1 MGWVIV
7 WRNKV
12 NKLGKKLFLSI
23 SLTVILIFTIS
34 LLLINFL
41 LPKYNIYKTRE
52 NLNEF
57 TTQIQNAPVNDLED
71 VIHTIESENNVTI
84 AYTPINQSEDAMNDA
99 LRMQLTKKKVT
110 LNKLWITK
118 DEVMKVKTEGQS
130 NKLYDQGKVKASF
143 FAKYIAKDDTIILI
157 GTSIANS
164 NEIINTLNTFYLYIL
179 CFSLLLIILLVWIL
193 SKIITT
199 PLKELSD
206 VAQDISHLQFK
217 RTKVKTNDEIGE
229 LANSINIM
237 SEKLHEA
244 HQDLTY
250 RNEHLKRFM
259 GDVTH
264 ELKTPIALVKAYSMG
279 IKDGLDD
286 GTYVDTIIKQTDQ
299 ISNLIEELLRFSKL
313 ERDILQKEE
322 FPIEPLVQSIL
333 DKHQIELDSKE
344 INLQVNCNAGDTI
357 VYADLNKMRMVFQ
370 NLISNAIKYTAN
382 QNIIITL
389 EDRNK
394 SIYFQIKNGIPTDKI
409 KDIEKIWEPFY
420 VLESSRS
427 KEKSGTGLGLAIVK
441 SILER
446 HGFEYGV
453 SSIDGEIQFY
463 INVKKD

>member
-1 MGWVIV
+1 M
-7 WRNKV
+7 

-34 LLLINFL
+34 LLIINYL

-57 TTQIQNAPVNDLED
+57 TVQIQNTSVNELED
-71 VIHTIESENNVTI
+71 VIRTIESENNVTF
-84 AYTPINQSEDAMNDA
+84 AYTSINQSEDDMNEA
-99 LRMQLTKKKVT
+99 LRMQLTKKKVV

-118 DEVMKVKTEGQS
+118 DAVMKVKAEGQS
-130 NKLYDQGKVKASF
+130 NKLYDQEKLKASF
-143 FAKYIAKDDTIILI
+143 FAKYIAKDNTIILM
-157 GTSIANS
+157 GTSIAHS
-164 NEIINTLNTFYLYIL
+164 NEIIKTLNTFYLYIL

-199 PLKELSD
+199 PLKDLSD
-206 VAQDISHLQFK
+206 VAQDISHLKFK

-244 HQDLTY
+244 HQDLTD

-313 ERDILQKEE
+313 ERDVLQKEE
-322 FPIEPLVQSIL
+322 FPIEPLVRSII
-333 DKHQIELDSKE
+333 DKHKIELESKE
-344 INLQVNCNAGDTI
+344 IQLQTNSNIKNQVI
-357 VYADLNKMRMVFQ
+357 YADLNKMGMVFQ
-370 NLISNAIKYTAN
+370 NLISNAIKYTTN

-389 EDRNK
+389 EERNN
-394 SIYFQIKNGIPTDKI
+394 SVYFQIKNGINAEQI
-409 KDIEKIWEPFY
+409 KDVDKIWEPFY
-420 VLESSRS
+420 VLDSSRS

-446 HGFEYGV
+446 HGFDYGV
-453 SSIDGEIQFY
+453 STKEGEIRFY
-463 INVKKD
+463 ITMKND

>member
-1 MGWVIV
+1 M
-7 WRNKV
+7 

-34 LLLINFL
+34 LLLINYL

-52 NLNEF
+52 SLEGI
-57 TTQIQNAPVNDLED
+57 TAQIQSIPSEQLDE
-71 VIHTIESENNVTI
+71 VITSIENKGNVTI
-84 AYTPINQSEDAMNDA
+84 AYTSINNSEDHINDE
-99 LRMQLTKKKVT
+99 LRMQLTKKRVA

-118 DEVMKVKTEGQS
+118 EEIMKVKNFGQS
-130 NKLYDQGKVKASF
+130 NKIYDQEKMKSSF
-143 FAKYIAKDDTIILI
+143 FVKYIAKDNMLILV
-157 GTSIANS
+157 GVSIAHS
-164 NEIINTLNTFYLYIL
+164 NEVIKTLNSFYLYIL
-179 CFSLLLIILLVWIL
+179 GITIFLIIVLVWIL
-193 SKIITT
+193 SKTITR

-206 VAQDISHLQFK
+206 VAEDISNLKFE
-217 RTKVKTNDEIGE
+217 RAKVKTNDEIGD

-244 HQDLTY
+244 HEDLTD

-286 GTYVDTIIKQTDQ
+286 GTYINTIIKQTDH

-313 ERDILQKEE
+313 ERDVLEKEE
-322 FPIEPLVQSIL
+322 FAIKSLVQSIL
-333 DKHQIELDSKE
+333 DKHKIELESKG
-344 INLQVNCNAGDTI
+344 IDLHVNYNVGDAV
-357 VYADLNKMRMVFQ
+357 VYADVNKMRMVFQ

-382 QNIIITL
+382 QNIKITL
-389 EDRNK
+389 ENRNEN
-394 SIYFQIKNGIPTDKI
+394 IYFQIQNGMNAEQM
-409 KDIEKIWEPFY
+409 KDIDKIWEPFY

-427 KEKSGTGLGLAIVK
+427 KDHSGTGLGLAIVK

-446 HGFEYGV
+446 HGFDYGV
-453 SSIDGEIQFY
+453 STIEGEIRFY
-463 INVKKD
+463 IHMKKV

>member
-1 MGWVIV
+1 M
-7 WRNKV
+7 

-34 LLLINFL
+34 LLLINYL

-52 NLNEF
+52 SLEGI
-57 TTQIQNAPVNDLED
+57 TAQIQSIPSEQLDEA
-71 VIHTIESENNVTI
+71 ITSIENKGNVTI
-84 AYTPINQSEDAMNDA
+84 AYTSINNSEDHINDE
-99 LRMQLTKKKVT
+99 LRMQLTKKRVA

-118 DEVMKVKTEGQS
+118 EEIMKVKNFGQS
-130 NKLYDQGKVKASF
+130 NKIYDQEKIKSSF
-143 FAKYIAKDDTIILI
+143 FVKYIAKDDMLILV
-157 GTSIANS
+157 GVSIAHS
-164 NEIINTLNTFYLYIL
+164 NEIIKTLNSFYLFIL
-179 CFSLLLIILLVWIL
+179 GITIFLIIVLVWIL
-193 SKIITT
+193 SQTITR

-206 VAQDISHLQFK
+206 VAEDISRLKFE
-217 RTKVKTNDEIGE
+217 RAKVKTNDEIGD

-244 HQDLTY
+244 HQDLTN

-286 GTYVDTIIKQTDQ
+286 GSYIDTIIKQTDH

-322 FPIEPLVQSIL
+322 FPIVSLIQSIL
-333 DKHQIELDSKE
+333 DKHKIELDSKG
-344 INLQVNCNAGDTI
+344 INLQVNYNVGNAI
-357 VYADLNKMRMVFQ
+357 IYADVNKMRMVFQ

-382 QNIIITL
+382 QNIKITL
-389 EDRNK
+389 EDRNE
-394 SIYFQIKNGIPTDKI
+394 SVYFQIQNGMNAEQM
-409 KDIEKIWEPFY
+409 KDIDKIWEPFY

-427 KEKSGTGLGLAIVK
+427 KDHSGTGLGLAIVK

-446 HGFEYGV
+446 HGFDYGV
-453 SSIDGEIQFY
+453 STIEGEIRFY
-463 INVKKD
+463 INMKND

>member
-1 MGWVIV
+1 M
-7 WRNKV
+7 

-34 LLLINFL
+34 LLLINYL

-57 TTQIQNAPVNDLED
+57 TVQIQNTPVNELEE
-71 VIHTIESENNVTI
+71 VIRTIESENNVTV
-84 AYTPINQSEDAMNDA
+84 AYTSINQSEDDMNEA
-99 LRMQLTKKKVT
+99 LRMQLTKKKVV

-118 DEVMKVKTEGQS
+118 DEVMKVKAEGQS
-130 NKLYDQGKVKASF
+130 NKLYDQEKLKASF
-143 FAKYIAKDDTIILI
+143 FAKYIAKDNTIILM
-157 GTSIANS
+157 GTSIAHS
-164 NEIINTLNTFYLYIL
+164 NEVIKTLNTFYLYIV

-199 PLKELSD
+199 PLKDLSD
-206 VAQDISHLQFK
+206 VAQDISHLKFK

-244 HQDLTY
+244 HQDLTD

-313 ERDILQKEE
+313 ERDVLQKEE
-322 FPIEPLVQSIL
+322 FPIEPLVRSII
-333 DKHQIELDSKE
+333 DKHKIELESKE
-344 INLQVNCNAGDTI
+344 IQLQTNSNIKNQVI
-357 VYADLNKMRMVFQ
+357 YADLNKMGMVFQ

-389 EDRNK
+389 EERNK
-394 SIYFQIKNGIPTDKI
+394 SVYFQIKNGINAEQI
-409 KDIEKIWEPFY
+409 KDIDKIWEPFY

-427 KEKSGTGLGLAIVK
+427 KEHSGTGLGLAIVK

-446 HGFEYGV
+446 HGFDYGI
-453 SSIDGEIQFY
+453 SIIEGEIRFY
-463 INVKKD
+463 INMKND

>member
-1 MGWVIV
+1 M
-7 WRNKV
+7 

-34 LLLINFL
+34 LLIINYL

-57 TTQIQNAPVNDLED
+57 TVQIQNTSVNELED
-71 VIHTIESENNVTI
+71 VIRTIESENNVTV
-84 AYTPINQSEDAMNDA
+84 AYTSINQSEDDMNES
-99 LRMQLTKKKVT
+99 LRMQLTKKKVV

-118 DEVMKVKTEGQS
+118 DAVMKVKVEGQS
-130 NKLYDQGKVKASF
+130 NKLYDQEKLKASF
-143 FAKYIAKDDTIILI
+143 FAKYIAKDNTIILM
-157 GTSIANS
+157 GTSIAHS
-164 NEIINTLNTFYLYIL
+164 NEIIKTLNTFYLYIL

-206 VAQDISHLQFK
+206 VAQDISHLKFK

-229 LANSINIM
+229 LADSINIM
-237 SEKLHEA
+237 SDTLHEA
-244 HQDLTY
+244 HQDLTD

-286 GTYVDTIIKQTDQ
+286 GTYVDTIIKQTDH

-313 ERDILQKEE
+313 ERDVLQKEE
-322 FPIEPLVQSIL
+322 FPIEPLVRSII
-333 DKHQIELDSKE
+333 DKHKIELDSKE
-344 INLQVNCNAGDTI
+344 IQLQTNSNIKNQAI
-357 VYADLNKMRMVFQ
+357 YADLNKMGMVFQ
-370 NLISNAIKYTAN
+370 NLISNAIKYTTN
-382 QNIIITL
+382 ENIIITL
-389 EDRNK
+389 EERNK
-394 SIYFQIKNGIPTDKI
+394 SVYFQIKNGINAEQI
-409 KDIEKIWEPFY
+409 KDIDKIWEPFY

-427 KEKSGTGLGLAIVK
+427 KEHSGTGLGLAIVK

-446 HGFEYGV
+446 HGFDYGI
-453 SSIDGEIQFY
+453 SIIEGEIRFY
-463 INVKKD
+463 INMKND

>member
-1 MGWVIV
+1 M
-7 WRNKV
+7 
-12 NKLGKKLFLSI
+12 NKLGKKLFFSI
-23 SLTVILIFTIS
+23 SLTVILIFMIS
-34 LLLINFL
+34 LLLINYL

-52 NLNEF
+52 NLNKF
-57 TTQIQNAPVNDLED
+57 TTQIQDTSVKDLED
-71 VIHTIESENNVTI
+71 VIHTIENESNVSI
-84 AYTPINQSEDAMNDA
+84 VYTPINQSIVDMNEA
-99 LRMQLTKKKVT
+99 LHTKLMRKKVT

-118 DEVMKVKTEGQS
+118 DEVIKVKTEGQS

-193 SKIITT
+193 SKTITT

-206 VAQDISHLQFK
+206 VAEGISRLKFK
-217 RTKVKTNDEIGE
+217 RTKVKTNDEIGD

-237 SEKLHEA
+237 SDKLHEA
-244 HQDLTY
+244 HQDLTD
-250 RNEHLKRFM
+250 RNEHLKQFM
-259 GDVTH
+259 GDMTH

-286 GTYVDTIIKQTDQ
+286 GTYVDTIIKQTDH

-322 FPIEPLVQSIL
+322 FPIEPLVQSII
-333 DKHQIELDSKE
+333 DKHKIELESKK
-344 INLQVNCNAGDTI
+344 INLQVNNTVGDTI
-357 VYADLNKMRMVFQ
+357 IYADLNKMGMVFQ
-370 NLISNAIKYTAN
+370 NLISNAIKYTTN
-382 QNIIITL
+382 QNVKIYL
-389 EDRNK
+389 QNRNDGL
-394 SIYFQIKNGIPTDKI
+394 YFQIQNGIHAEQI
-409 KDIEKIWEPFY
+409 KDIDKIWEPFY

-453 SSIDGEIQFY
+453 STIDGEIQFDIY
-463 INVKKD
+463 MKRG

>member
-1 MGWVIV
+1 
-7 WRNKV
+7 V

-34 LLLINFL
+34 LLLINYL

-52 NLNEF
+52 SLEGI
-57 TTQIQNAPVNDLED
+57 TAQIQSIPSEQLDE
-71 VIHTIESENNVTI
+71 VITSIENKGNVTI
-84 AYTPINQSEDAMNDA
+84 AYTSINNSEDHINDE
-99 LRMQLTKKKVT
+99 LRMQLTKKRVA

-118 DEVMKVKTEGQS
+118 EEIMKVKNFGQS
-130 NKLYDQGKVKASF
+130 NKIYDQEKMKSSF
-143 FAKYIAKDDTIILI
+143 FVKYIAKDNMLILV
-157 GTSIANS
+157 GVSIAHS
-164 NEIINTLNTFYLYIL
+164 NEVIKTLNSFYLYIL
-179 CFSLLLIILLVWIL
+179 GITIFLIIVLVWIL
-193 SKIITT
+193 SKTITR

-206 VAQDISHLQFK
+206 VAEDISNLKFE
-217 RTKVKTNDEIGE
+217 RAKVKTNDEIGD

-244 HQDLTY
+244 HEDLTD

-286 GTYVDTIIKQTDQ
+286 GTYINTIIKQTDH

-313 ERDILQKEE
+313 ERDVLEKEE
-322 FPIEPLVQSIL
+322 FAIKSLVQSIL
-333 DKHQIELDSKE
+333 DKHKIELESKG
-344 INLQVNCNAGDTI
+344 IDLHVNYNVGDAV
-357 VYADLNKMRMVFQ
+357 VYADVNKMRMVFQ

-382 QNIIITL
+382 QNIKITL
-389 EDRNK
+389 ENRNEN
-394 SIYFQIKNGIPTDKI
+394 IYFQIQNGMNAEQM
-409 KDIEKIWEPFY
+409 KDIDKIWEPFY

-427 KEKSGTGLGLAIVK
+427 KDHSGTGLGLAIVK

-446 HGFEYGV
+446 HGFDYGV
-453 SSIDGEIQFY
+453 STIEGEIRFY
-463 INVKKD
+463 IHMKKV

>member
-1 MGWVIV
+1 M
-7 WRNKV
+7 

-34 LLLINFL
+34 LLIINYL

-57 TTQIQNAPVNDLED
+57 TVQIQNTSVNELED
-71 VIHTIESENNVTI
+71 VIRTIESENNVTF
-84 AYTPINQSEDAMNDA
+84 AYTSINQSEDDMNEA
-99 LRMQLTKKKVT
+99 LRMQLTKKKVV

-118 DEVMKVKTEGQS
+118 DAVMKVKAEGQS
-130 NKLYDQGKVKASF
+130 NKLYDQEKLKASF
-143 FAKYIAKDDTIILI
+143 FAKYIAKDNTIILM
-157 GTSIANS
+157 GTSIAHS
-164 NEIINTLNTFYLYIL
+164 NEIIKTLNTFYLYIL

-199 PLKELSD
+199 PLKDLSD
-206 VAQDISHLQFK
+206 VAQDISHLKFK

-244 HQDLTY
+244 HQDLTD
-250 RNEHLKRFM
+250 RNEHLKRFT

-313 ERDILQKEE
+313 ERDVLQKEE
-322 FPIEPLVQSIL
+322 FPIEPLVRSII
-333 DKHQIELDSKE
+333 DKHKIELESKE
-344 INLQVNCNAGDTI
+344 IQLQTNSNI
-357 VYADLNKMRMVFQ
+357 KNQIIYADLNKMGMVFQ
-370 NLISNAIKYTAN
+370 NLISNAIKYTTN

-389 EDRNK
+389 EERNN
-394 SIYFQIKNGIPTDKI
+394 SVYFQIKNGINAEQI
-409 KDIEKIWEPFY
+409 KDVDKIWEPFY
-420 VLESSRS
+420 VLDSSRS

-446 HGFEYGV
+446 HGFDYGV
-453 SSIDGEIQFY
+453 STKEGEIRFY
-463 INVKKD
+463 ITMKND

>member
-1 MGWVIV
+1 M
-7 WRNKV
+7 

-23 SLTVILIFTIS
+23 SLTVIIIFTIS
-34 LLLINFL
+34 LLLINYL

-57 TTQIQNAPVNDLED
+57 TVQIQSTSVKELED
-71 VIHTIESENNVTI
+71 VIRTIESENNVTI
-84 AYTPINQSEDAMNDA
+84 VYTSINQSEDDMNEA
-99 LRMQLTKKKVT
+99 LRMQLTKKKVV

-118 DEVMKVKTEGQS
+118 DEVMKVKAEGQS
-130 NKLYDQGKVKASF
+130 NKLYDQEKLKASF
-143 FAKYIAKDDTIILI
+143 FAKYIAKDNTIILM
-157 GTSIANS
+157 GTSIAHS
-164 NEIINTLNTFYLYIL
+164 NEIIKTLNTFYLYIV

-206 VAQDISHLQFK
+206 VAQDISHLKFK
-217 RTKVKTNDEIGE
+217 RTKVKTNDEIGV

-237 SEKLHEA
+237 SDKLNEA
-244 HQDLTY
+244 HQDLTD

-299 ISNLIEELLRFSKL
+299 ISNLIEELLQFSKL
-313 ERDILQKEE
+313 ERDILQKEV
-322 FPIEPLVQSIL
+322 FPIEPLVRSIIE
-333 DKHQIELDSKE
+333 KHKIELDSKG
-344 INLQVNCNAGDTI
+344 IKLQTNSNIKNQVI
-357 VYADLNKMRMVFQ
+357 YADLNKMGMVFQ
-370 NLISNAIKYTAN
+370 NLISNAIKYTTN

-394 SIYFQIKNGIPTDKI
+394 SVYFQIKNGINAEQI
-409 KDIEKIWEPFY
+409 KDVDKIWEPFY
-420 VLESSRS
+420 VLDSSRS

-446 HGFEYGV
+446 HDFDYGV
-453 SSIDGEIQFY
+453 SSTDGEIQFY
-463 INVKKD
+463 INMKKD

>member
-1 MGWVIV
+1 M
-7 WRNKV
+7 

-34 LLLINFL
+34 LLIINYL

-57 TTQIQNAPVNDLED
+57 TVQIQNTSVNELED
-71 VIHTIESENNVTI
+71 VIRTIESENNVTF
-84 AYTPINQSEDAMNDA
+84 AYTSINQSEDDMNEA
-99 LRMQLTKKKVT
+99 LRMQLTKKKVV

-118 DEVMKVKTEGQS
+118 DEVMKVKAEGQS
-130 NKLYDQGKVKASF
+130 NKLYDQEKLKASF
-143 FAKYIAKDDTIILI
+143 FAKYIAKDNTIILM
-157 GTSIANS
+157 GTSIAHS
-164 NEIINTLNTFYLYIL
+164 NEIIKTLNTFYLYIL

-199 PLKELSD
+199 PLKDLSD
-206 VAQDISHLQFK
+206 VAQDISHLKFK

-229 LANSINIM
+229 LADSINIM

-244 HQDLTY
+244 HQDLTD

-313 ERDILQKEE
+313 ERDVLQKEE
-322 FPIEPLVQSIL
+322 FPIEPLVRSII
-333 DKHQIELDSKE
+333 DKHKIELESKE
-344 INLQVNCNAGDTI
+344 IQLQTNSNIKNQVI
-357 VYADLNKMRMVFQ
+357 YADLNKMGMVFQ
-370 NLISNAIKYTAN
+370 NLISNAIKYTTN

-389 EDRNK
+389 EERNN
-394 SIYFQIKNGIPTDKI
+394 SVYFQIKNGINAEQI
-409 KDIEKIWEPFY
+409 KDVDKIWEPFY
-420 VLESSRS
+420 VLDSSRS

-446 HGFEYGV
+446 HGFDYGV
-453 SSIDGEIQFY
+453 STKEGEIRFY
-463 INVKKD
+463 ITMKND

>member
-1 MGWVIV
+1 M
-7 WRNKV
+7 

-34 LLLINFL
+34 LLIINYL

-57 TTQIQNAPVNDLED
+57 TVQIQNTSVNELED
-71 VIHTIESENNVTI
+71 VIRTIESENNVTF
-84 AYTPINQSEDAMNDA
+84 AYTSINQSEDDMNEA
-99 LRMQLTKKKVT
+99 LRMQLTKKKVV

-118 DEVMKVKTEGQS
+118 DEVMKVKAEGQS
-130 NKLYDQGKVKASF
+130 NKLYDQEKLKASF
-143 FAKYIAKDDTIILI
+143 FAKYIAKDNTIILM
-157 GTSIANS
+157 GTSIAHS
-164 NEIINTLNTFYLYIL
+164 NEIIKTLNTFYLYIL

-199 PLKELSD
+199 PLKDLSD
-206 VAQDISHLQFK
+206 VAQDISHLKFK

-229 LANSINIM
+229 LADSINIM
-237 SEKLHEA
+237 SDTLHEA
-244 HQDLTY
+244 HQDLTD

-313 ERDILQKEE
+313 ERDVLQKEE
-322 FPIEPLVQSIL
+322 FPIEPLVRSII
-333 DKHQIELDSKE
+333 DKHKIELESKE
-344 INLQVNCNAGDTI
+344 IQLQTNSNIKNQVI
-357 VYADLNKMRMVFQ
+357 YADLNKMGMVFQ
-370 NLISNAIKYTAN
+370 NLISNAIKYTTN

-389 EDRNK
+389 EERNN
-394 SIYFQIKNGIPTDKI
+394 SVYFQIKNGINAEQI
-409 KDIEKIWEPFY
+409 KDVDKIWEPFY
-420 VLESSRS
+420 VLDSSRS

-446 HGFEYGV
+446 HGFDYGV
-453 SSIDGEIQFY
+453 STKEGEIRFY
-463 INVKKD
+463 ITMKND

>member
-1 MGWVIV
+1 M
-7 WRNKV
+7 

-34 LLLINFL
+34 LLIINYL

-57 TTQIQNAPVNDLED
+57 TMQIQNTSVNELED
-71 VIHTIESENNVTI
+71 VIRTIESENNVTF
-84 AYTPINQSEDAMNDA
+84 AYTSINQSEDDMNEA
-99 LRMQLTKKKVT
+99 LRMQLTKKKVV

-118 DEVMKVKTEGQS
+118 DEVMKVKAEGQS
-130 NKLYDQGKVKASF
+130 NKLYDQEKLKASF
-143 FAKYIAKDDTIILI
+143 FAKYIAKDNTIILM
-157 GTSIANS
+157 GTSIAHS
-164 NEIINTLNTFYLYIL
+164 NEIIKTLNTFYLYIL

-206 VAQDISHLQFK
+206 VAQDISHLKFK

-229 LANSINIM
+229 LADSINIM
-237 SEKLHEA
+237 SDTLHEA
-244 HQDLTY
+244 HQDLTD

-313 ERDILQKEE
+313 ERDVLQKEE
-322 FPIEPLVQSIL
+322 FPIEPLVRSII
-333 DKHQIELDSKE
+333 DKHKIELDSKE
-344 INLQVNCNAGDTI
+344 IQLQTNSNIKNQVI
-357 VYADLNKMRMVFQ
+357 YADLNKMGMVFQ
-370 NLISNAIKYTAN
+370 NLISNAIKYTTN

-389 EDRNK
+389 EERNK
-394 SIYFQIKNGIPTDKI
+394 SVYFQIKNGINAEQI
-409 KDIEKIWEPFY
+409 QDIEKIWEPFY
-420 VLESSRS
+420 VLDSSRS

-446 HGFEYGV
+446 HGFDYGV
-453 SSIDGEIQFY
+453 STKEGEIRFY
-463 INVKKD
+463 ITMKND

>member
-1 MGWVIV
+1 M
-7 WRNKV
+7 

-34 LLLINFL
+34 LLIINYL

-57 TTQIQNAPVNDLED
+57 TMQIQNTSVNELED
-71 VIHTIESENNVTI
+71 VIRTIESENNVTF
-84 AYTPINQSEDAMNDA
+84 AYTSINQSEDDMNES
-99 LRMQLTKKKVT
+99 LRMQLTKKKVV

-118 DEVMKVKTEGQS
+118 DAVMKVKVEGQS
-130 NKLYDQGKVKASF
+130 NKLYDQEKLKASF
-143 FAKYIAKDDTIILI
+143 VAKYIAKDNTIILM
-157 GTSIANS
+157 GTSIAHS
-164 NEIINTLNTFYLYIL
+164 NEIIKTLNTFYLYIL

-206 VAQDISHLQFK
+206 VAQDISHLKFK

-229 LANSINIM
+229 LADSINIM
-237 SEKLHEA
+237 SDTLHEA
-244 HQDLTY
+244 HQDLTD

-313 ERDILQKEE
+313 ERDVLQKEE
-322 FPIEPLVQSIL
+322 FPIEPLVRSII
-333 DKHQIELDSKE
+333 DKHKIELDSKE
-344 INLQVNCNAGDTI
+344 IQLQTNSNIKNQVI
-357 VYADLNKMRMVFQ
+357 YADLNKMGMVFQ
-370 NLISNAIKYTAN
+370 NLISNAIKYTTN

-389 EDRNK
+389 EERNK
-394 SIYFQIKNGIPTDKI
+394 SVYFQIKNGINAEQI
-409 KDIEKIWEPFY
+409 QDIEKIWEPFY
-420 VLESSRS
+420 VLDSSRS

-446 HGFEYGV
+446 HGFDYGV
-453 SSIDGEIQFY
+453 STKEGEIRFY
-463 INVKKD
+463 ITMKND